1 MDLTIP
7 SAVVDPLEGTAWS
20 APSTV
25 DSFAQSPPNAVLM
38 QFAAAELQA
47 GGVRVLDIG
56 CGAGRNAVPLARS
69 GWEVLGV
76 DLSLPMLAAA
86 AERTCREHLA
96 GLRLAIAPMDVI
108 PARSGFDLIVAHGI
122 WNLARSGAE
131 FRRAIKEAARVAK
144 PGAALFVFTFSRN
157 TLPADARPV
166 PGESFVF
173 TDFSG
178 QPQCFLTAR
187 ELISELDGAGFS
199 IEPGFPLTEHNLPRP
214 GRVNAARVPVIYEG
228 IFRLRTLSLA

>member
-1 MDLTIP
+1 MDPTIP
-7 SAVVDPLEGTAWS
+7 PAFADPLKGTSWS

-25 DSFAQSPPNAVLM
+25 AGFSQSPPNALLM
-38 QFAAAELQA
+38 QFAAVELRR
-47 GGVRVLDIG
+47 GGVQLLDVG
-56 CGAGRNAVPLARS
+56 CGAGRNAVPLARA

-86 AERTCREHLA
+86 AERTRSEHLA
-96 GLRLAIAPMDVI
+96 GLRLVLARMDVI
-108 PARSGFDLIVAHGI
+108 PARTGAFDLIVAHGI

-144 PGAALFVFTFSRN
+144 SGAALFVFTFSRN

-187 ELISELDGAGFS
+187 ELISELEGAGFS
-199 IEPGFPLTEHNLPRP
+199 IDPDFKLMEHNLPKP
-214 GRVNAARVPVIYEG
+214 GLVNAVRVPVIYEG
-228 IFRLRTLSLA
+228 IFRR